1 MLRTVFAICGTFRIT
16 LEQANS
22 VYVTVFPP
30 GPQSLQREVGGLTS
44 LLAVEVAQ
52 PGRQGASLFLVSER
66 VLEETQLCA
75 ALPHGC
81 ADALKQVEAPHCF
94 RILFSHYWCD

>member
-1 MLRTVFAICGTFRIT
+1 MLRTVFAICGTFHIT

-22 VYVTVFPP
+22 VNVTVFPP
-30 GPQSLQREVGGLTS
+30 GPQSLQREKGDLT

-66 VLEETQLCA
+66 VLEETERCT

-81 ADALKQVEAPHCF
+81 AGALKQVEPPHCF